1 MSASAMPPSVLT
13 MPLLGMKSASEL
25 FRGDHSHI
33 RNFLDHYER
42 LCALHNV
49 VNDKEKVHSILQYCS
64 TKVQETIEGM
74 IHYHIPDWDRLKHDL
89 LKYFDADLSD
99 ERFYERDLKNFVVD
113 SMRCPINSLIAFR
126 SYHRDFIHIGGWLRN
141 QGRISEDEFN
151 RYFWAGLPSSFRHLI
166 NSHLLLLNPN
176 LDVTRPFSYSEV
188 TKAAEQLLRRDCF
201 DAEYLDLLGVKE
213 KDDTPPPRFD
223 PRSDPVRPLLSPQDA
238 RTTLQG
244 LEKAEPIARK
254 QDEVENL
261 IKTMSRMS
269 LSDPEYSLYYY
280 RAIKLDPDASKV
292 IRPPALHS
300 SPTTSSAAAPTALPR
315 APGHS
320 ITCYGCGV
328 EGHGANG
335 CDKVN
340 DLITKGLLSRDE
352 TRCVTLPNG
361 QCLFRIGDETILQ
374 AYERHSAAARTASSV
389 RFVTHAEE
397 ELELGIYEL
406 EDEELLVAAADCIP
420 KITKE
425 KRKATFDG
433 VIIPPH
439 RKGKENQPPTPG
451 PAPKPV
457 PSTSVYPPAPIPIPV
472 LIDVHPHVFD
482 GSNDDAIMQDDTLPV
497 KSSNSPSDSTEKKK
511 SQPPA
516 AMSSSLSQN
525 TNAKVIVDRILAT
538 PFTLSVG
545 EVIGS
550 SKDISQQFQDLIRIK
565 RQPIPQPIPFVRN
578 VQGIPPSASFACLA
592 SCPLITHC

>member
-1 MSASAMPPSVLT
+1 
-13 MPLLGMKSASEL
+13 
-25 FRGDHSHI
+25 
-33 RNFLDHYER
+33 
-42 LCALHNV
+42 
-49 VNDKEKVHSILQYCS
+49 
-64 TKVQETIEGM
+64 M

-89 LKYFDADLSD
+89 LKYFDTDLSD
-99 ERFYERDLKNFVVD
+99 ERFYERDLKNFIVD
-113 SMRCPINSLIAFR
+113 SMRCPIHSLIAFR
-126 SYHRDFIHIGGWLRN
+126 SYNTDFIHIGGWLRN

-151 RYFWAGLPSSFRHLI
+151 RYFWAGLPSSFHHLI

-201 DAEYLDLLGVKE
+201 DTEYLDLLGVKE

-223 PRSDPVRPLLSPQDA
+223 PRSDPVCPLLSPQDA

-261 IKTMSRMS
+261 MKTMSRMS

-292 IRPPALHS
+292 IHPPSLHS
-300 SPTTSSAAAPTALPR
+300 SPIPSSAAAPTALPR
-315 APGHS
+315 APGRS

-328 EGHGANG
+328 EGHGVNR

-352 TRCVTLPNG
+352 TRRVTLPNG
-361 QCLFRIGDETILQ
+361 QHLFRIGEETILQ

-406 EDEELLVAAADCIP
+406 EDEELLVAAADRIP

-433 VIIPPH
+433 VIIPP
-439 RKGKENQPPTPG
+439 
-451 PAPKPV
+451 
-457 PSTSVYPPAPIPIPV
+457 
-472 LIDVHPHVFD
+472 
-482 GSNDDAIMQDDTLPV
+482 
-497 KSSNSPSDSTEKKK
+497 
-511 SQPPA
+511 
-516 AMSSSLSQN
+516 
-525 TNAKVIVDRILAT
+525 
-538 PFTLSVG
+538 
-545 EVIGS
+545 
-550 SKDISQQFQDLIRIK
+550 
-565 RQPIPQPIPFVRN
+565 
-578 VQGIPPSASFACLA
+578 
-592 SCPLITHC
+592 

>member
-1 MSASAMPPSVLT
+1 
-13 MPLLGMKSASEL
+13 
-25 FRGDHSHI
+25 
-33 RNFLDHYER
+33 
-42 LCALHNV
+42 
-49 VNDKEKVHSILQYCS
+49 
-64 TKVQETIEGM
+64 
-74 IHYHIPDWDRLKHDL
+74 
-89 LKYFDADLSD
+89 
-99 ERFYERDLKNFVVD
+99 
-113 SMRCPINSLIAFR
+113 
-126 SYHRDFIHIGGWLRN
+126 N

-176 LDVTRPFSYSEV
+176 LDVTCPFSYSEV
-188 TKAAEQLLRRDCF
+188 TKAAEQLLRRDRF

-213 KDDTPPPRFD
+213 KDDTPPPHFD

-244 LEKAEPIARK
+244 LEKAEPIAQK

-300 SPTTSSAAAPTALPR
+300 FPTPSSAAAPTALPR

-328 EGHGANG
+328 EGHGVNG

-352 TRCVTLPNG
+352 TRHVTLPNG

-389 RFVTHAEE
+389 CFVTHAEE
-397 ELELGIYEL
+397 GLELGIYEL
-406 EDEELLVAAADCIP
+406 EDEELLVAAADHIP

-425 KRKATFDG
+425 KRKATFNG
-433 VIIPPH
+433 VFIPPH
-439 RKGKENQPPTPG
+439 GKGKGKENQPPAPTLV
-451 PAPKPV
+451 PKPV
-457 PSTSVYPPAPIPIPV
+457 PSTSVYPPAPIPMPV
-472 LIDVHPHVFD
+472 PINVHPHVFD
-482 GSNDDAIMQDDTLPV
+482 GSNDDAIMQDDTFPI
-497 KSSNSPSDSTEKKK
+497 KSSNSPSDSAEKKK
-511 SQPPA
+511 SKPPA

-525 TNAKVIVDRILAT
+525 TNAKVIVDCILAT

-592 SCPLITHC
+592 SCPLITVHFLCNGQLVKAIIDSGSTLN

>member
-1 MSASAMPPSVLT
+1 MSAPAMPPSVLT
-13 MPLLGMKSASEL
+13 MPLLGMKSAPEL

-49 VNDKEKVHSILQYCS
+49 VDDQEKVHSILQYCS

-74 IHYHIPDWDRLKHDL
+74 IHYHIPDWDCLKHDL

-113 SMRCPINSLIAFR
+113 SMRHPIHSLIAFR
-126 SYHRDFIHIGGWLRN
+126 SYNRDFICIGGWLRN

-188 TKAAEQLLRRDCF
+188 TKAAEQLLRRDHF

-213 KDDTPPPRFD
+213 KDDTPPPHFD
-223 PRSDPVRPLLSPQDA
+223 PRSDPVRPLLSPHDA

-244 LEKAEPIARK
+244 LEKAKPIARK

-292 IRPPALHS
+292 IRPPSLHS
-300 SPTTSSAAAPTALPR
+300 SPIPSSAAAPTALSR
-315 APGHS
+315 APGRS

-328 EGHGANG
+328 EGHGVNG

-352 TRCVTLPNG
+352 TRRVTLPNG
-361 QCLFRIGDETILQ
+361 QRLFRIGEETILQ

-397 ELELGIYEL
+397 GLELGIYEL
-406 EDEELLVAAADCIP
+406 EDEELLVAAADRIP

-433 VIIPPH
+433 VFIPPH
-439 RKGKENQPPTPG
+439 GKGKGKENQPPAPTLV
-451 PAPKPV
+451 PKPV
-457 PSTSVYPPAPIPIPV
+457 PSTSVYPPAPIPMPV
-472 LIDVHPHVFD
+472 PIDVHPHVFD
-482 GSNDDAIMQDDTLPV
+482 GSNDDAIMQDDTFPI
-497 KSSNSPSDSTEKKK
+497 KSSNSPSDSAEKKK
-511 SQPPA
+511 SKPPA

-578 VQGIPPSASFACLA
+578 VQGIPPSASFA
-592 SCPLITHC
+592 